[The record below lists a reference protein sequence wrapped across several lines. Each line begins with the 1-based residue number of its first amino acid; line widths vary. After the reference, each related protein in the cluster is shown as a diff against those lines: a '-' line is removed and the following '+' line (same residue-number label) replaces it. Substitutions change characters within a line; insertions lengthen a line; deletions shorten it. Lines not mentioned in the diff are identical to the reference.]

1 MRCVSPNWRNWKA
14 VLRFVGAS
22 DFFCQHPRW
31 NLHFQGAPLSAYVRH
46 DAVQKLTVYVI
57 SHKLK
62 DTSINAL
69 RQLLDLAIKCSEG
82 DKRASMFLED
92 PFGLHVMLS
101 MLSFETSKYH
111 VKRFQRFMWTQVS
124 TLGRS
129 H

>member
-1 MRCVSPNWRNWKA
+1 M
-14 VLRFVGAS
+14 
-22 DFFCQHPRW
+22 
-31 NLHFQGAPLSAYVRH
+31 
-46 DAVQKLTVYVI
+46 QKLTVYVI

-69 RQLLDLAIKCSEG
+69 RQLLDLAIKYSEA

-101 MLSFETSKYH
+101 MLSFETSKHH